1 MSNINEG
8 RLKEGW
14 FAECNESCT
23 YTGFM
28 FNHRLDEHVTLE
40 HLDTNR
46 EENSLI
52 SDNLTPEDA
61 IKLGDI
67 LKREGEKALQARK
80 LRLANAADEA
90 NKRARG

>member
-14 FAECNESCT
+14 YAEYNKSSV
-23 YTGFM
+23 YMGLLG
-28 FNHRLDEHVTLE
+28 NHRADESVLLE

-46 EENSLI
+46 EEALI

-61 IKLGDI
+61 IALGDI

-80 LRLANAADEA
+80 QRLADAADEA
-90 NKRARG
+90 NKRARS